1 MFSGIIEEIGCIE
14 NIETHAQSKRVA
26 ISCKKVLSDVL
37 IGDSISVNGVC
48 LTITKIDKNLFYV
61 DIIKETL
68 NRSNLGDLDYRSY
81 VNLERAMMYNQRVSG
96 HLVQGHVDTQAE
108 VIRINKTDEWTEID
122 FSIEPRFKKYCI
134 EKGSIAID
142 GVSLTIASINDLGVK
157 VALIPHTLSNTIL
170 SGYKLKQ
177 KVNIETD
184 MVGKF
189 IENFSGM
196 VN

>member
-1 MFSGIIEEIGCIE
+1 MFSGIIEEIGCVEKID
-14 NIETHAQSKRVA
+14 TLAQSKKVA

-37 IGDSISVNGVC
+37 VGDSISVNGVC
-48 LTITKIDKNLFYV
+48 LTVTNIENNLFYV
-61 DIIKETL
+61 DIIQETL
-68 NRSNLGDLDYRSY
+68 NR
-81 VNLERAMMYNQRVSG
+81 YNQIVSG

-108 VIRINKTDEWTEID
+108 VINIKKTDEWTEID
-122 FSIEPRFKKYCI
+122 FLVEPKFKKYCI

-142 GVSLTIASINDLGVK
+142 GVSLTIASISDVGVK

-170 SGYKLKQ
+170 SGYQIKQ

-189 IENFSGM
+189 IENFSGII
-196 VN
+196 N